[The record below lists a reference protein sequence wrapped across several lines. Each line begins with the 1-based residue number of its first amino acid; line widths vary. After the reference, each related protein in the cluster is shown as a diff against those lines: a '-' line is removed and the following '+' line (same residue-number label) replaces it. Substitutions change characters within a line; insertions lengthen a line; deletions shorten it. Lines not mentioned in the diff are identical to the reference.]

1 MDTATLFY
9 FLLASVLLTLA
20 PGPDIM
26 YLLAKSLADGARNGI
41 ALAAGLSSG
50 ILFHTTLVILGV
62 AALIQGSPVALAAL
76 KYLGALYLLYLA
88 VGAFRDKSDLKLE
101 SAGPSENRLA
111 LYRRGNPYERAESEG
126 SALLPDVP
134 AAICPRRHGKRRQA
148 NRAPRPSV
156 CRAGIPDFFRRSFL
170 RGTAAPPPV
179 PQERN
184 RTYPQY
190 HAGRRP
196 SLHRRIAVSIIRLL
210 LYFPRHM
217 YYIIK
222 AHFIPRPF
230 L

>member
-26 YLLAKSLADGARNGI
+26 YLLAKSLADGARNGV

-101 SAGPSENRLA
+101 NAGPPENRLA
-111 LYRRGNPYERAESEG
+111 LYRRGILMNVLNPKVLPFFLTFLPQFVPADTETVGRQI
-126 SALLPDVP
+126 ALLGLLFAVQ
-134 AAICPRRHGKRRQA
+134 AFLIFSAVAFCAGRLRRLL
-148 NRAPRPSV
+148 
-156 CRAGIPDFFRRSFL
+156 FRRK
-170 RGTAAPPPV
+170 GI
-179 PQERN
+179 
-184 RTYPQY
+184 
-190 HAGRRP
+190 GRI
-196 SLHRRIAVSIIRLL
+196 LNITQGVVLLFIAVLL
-210 LYFPRHM
+210 
-217 YYIIK
+217 
-222 AHFIPRPF
+222 F

>member
-1 MDTATLFY
+1 MDTATLLY

-88 VGAFRDKSDLKLE
+88 FGAFRDKSELRLE
-101 SAGPSENRLA
+101 SAGASENRFA
-111 LYRRGNPYERAESEG
+111 LYRRGILMNVLNPKVLLFFLTFLPQFVPADTENVGRQI
-126 SALLPDVP
+126 ALLGFLFAV
-134 AAICPRRHGKRRQA
+134 QA
-148 NRAPRPSV
+148 
-156 CRAGIPDFFRRSFL
+156 FL
-170 RGTAAPPPV
+170 IFSAVALC
-179 PQERN
+179 
-184 RTYPQY
+184 
-190 HAGRRP
+190 AGR
-196 SLHRRIAVSIIRLL
+196 LRRILFRKKGIGRVLNIAQGFVLVFIAVLL
-210 LYFPRHM
+210 
-217 YYIIK
+217 
-222 AHFIPRPF
+222 F

>member
-26 YLLAKSLADGARNGI
+26 YLLAKSLADGARNGV

-62 AALIQGSPVALAAL
+62 AALIQGSPAALAAL
-76 KYLGALYLLYLA
+76 KYLSALYLLYLA

-111 LYRRGNPYERAESEG
+111 LYQRGILMNVLNPKVLLFFLTFLPQFVPADTETVGRQI
-126 SALLPDVP
+126 ALLGLLFAV
-134 AAICPRRHGKRRQA
+134 QA
-148 NRAPRPSV
+148 
-156 CRAGIPDFFRRSFL
+156 FL
-170 RGTAAPPPV
+170 IFSAVAFC
-179 PQERN
+179 
-184 RTYPQY
+184 
-190 HAGRRP
+190 AGRLRR
-196 SLHRRIAVSIIRLL
+196 LLFHRKGIGRILNITQGVVLLFIAVLL
-210 LYFPRHM
+210 
-217 YYIIK
+217 
-222 AHFIPRPF
+222 F